1 MANPVK
7 PVPDG
12 FHTATP
18 YMIIKAAA
26 EADGTVR
33 HAHIGNR
40 HYALGSP

>member
-18 YMIIKAAA
+18 YMIIKGAAA
-26 EADGTVR
+26 AIEFYNKEFGC
-33 HAHIGNR
+33 
-40 HYALGSP
+40 S